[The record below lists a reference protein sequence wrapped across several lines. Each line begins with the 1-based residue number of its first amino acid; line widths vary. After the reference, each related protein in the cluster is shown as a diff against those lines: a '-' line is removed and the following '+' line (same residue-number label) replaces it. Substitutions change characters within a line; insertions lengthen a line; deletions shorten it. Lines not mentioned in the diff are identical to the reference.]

1 MGTRQDHENQAIH
14 ELRSYGRSLVHA
26 VSSGRTEAVVGR
38 ALTAGQ
44 RRRPRSL
51 VVAVATLGLL
61 AISNVG
67 MAAVSDS
74 AAPGDLLYLFD
85 RGYERAGDL
94 FGGWIFG
101 VGDRTEERLAES
113 EVLNLRGETQEAI
126 ELLEDEL
133 AVASSDEALL
143 VAAIEE
149 LEKQGN
155 QGQNNQGLGQPGDSG
170 PATPAQ
176 TAPGQV
182 NDEGNGEDPANPSV
196 TAPGNGQGSESGG
209 SPSDDAPGQ
218 NKDND
223 AKDNPSVTAPG
234 QNKDTSTTV
243 TSPGNGNGN
252 GNGNGGN
259 SGNNG
264 QGNNEP

>member
-14 ELRSYGRSLVHA
+14 ELRSYGRSLVDT
-26 VSSGRTEAVVGR
+26 VPSGRTEAVVGR

-44 RRRPRSL
+44 RDHRPRSL
-51 VVAVATLGLL
+51 VVAVATMGLL
-61 AISNVG
+61 AISNAG

-126 ELLEDEL
+126 ELLQDEL

-143 VAAIEE
+143 LEAIEE
-149 LEKQGN
+149 LEKRGN
-155 QGQNNQGLGQPGDSG
+155 QGQSNQGLGQPADPG
-170 PATPAQ
+170 PATPAH

-182 NDEGNGEDPANPSV
+182 NDEGNGADPANPSV

-223 AKDNPSVTAPG
+223 SKDNPSVTAPG
-234 QNKDTSTTV
+234 QSKDTTTTV
-243 TSPGNGNGN
+243 TP

>member
-14 ELRSYGRSLVHA
+14 ELRSYGRSLVDT
-26 VSSGRTEAVVGR
+26 VPSGRTEAVVGR
-38 ALTAGQ
+38 ALTTGQ
-44 RRRPRSL
+44 RRRRPRSL
-51 VVAVATLGLL
+51 FVAVATLGLL

-126 ELLEDEL
+126 ELLQDEL
-133 AVASSDEALL
+133 ADASSDEALL

-149 LEKQGN
+149 LEKQG
-155 QGQNNQGLGQPGDSG
+155 NQGLGQPGDSG

-209 SPSDDAPGQ
+209 SPSDTAPGQ

-234 QNKDTSTTV
+234 QNKDTTTTV
-243 TSPGNGNGN
+243 TSPGN